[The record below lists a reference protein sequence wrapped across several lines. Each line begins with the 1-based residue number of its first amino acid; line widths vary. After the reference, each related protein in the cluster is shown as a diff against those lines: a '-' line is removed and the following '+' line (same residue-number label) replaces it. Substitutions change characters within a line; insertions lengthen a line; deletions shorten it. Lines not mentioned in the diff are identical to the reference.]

1 MPRRKQPRRTDMK
14 DIRSIL
20 RLTHESGLSVRE
32 VSERLG
38 LSKSTVS
45 TYLLRARIDRAFLA
59 RLVLGVVLDRGCAER
74 HFGGGIVFLL
84 RQNIALI
91 DLDRSAQVGGFV
103 TRVRQCQELG
113 ASDPY
118 VPSLAILLDA
128 KIPVS
133 TAALV
138 HFEKQPVPVLIG
150 AGIRQGCL
158 DRNCCEFAHRF
169 TPTFFTPTPG

>member
-45 TYLLRARIDRAFLA
+45 TYLLRARIDRAFPA
-59 RLVLGVVLDRGCAER
+59 RLVLGVVLDRGWSER
-74 HFGGGIVFLL
+74 HLGGGVIFFL
-84 RQNIALI
+84 RQNIAVI
-91 DLDRSAQVGGFV
+91 DLDRAAQFRGFV
-103 TRVRQCQELG
+103 TRVRQLHQLG

-118 VPSLAILLDA
+118 VASLAILLDA
-128 KIPVS
+128 KIPVG

-138 HFEKQPVPVLIG
+138 HF
-150 AGIRQGCL
+150 
-158 DRNCCEFAHRF
+158 
-169 TPTFFTPTPG
+169 